1 MFSNLSHFQF
11 SFCECLV
18 FRQFIPF
25 FFREH
30 LRPSTPPL
38 LPSSIILTS
47 SFLAL
52 GTQVTGSASNV
63 ETGLKQHLERLD
75 EIFAAR
81 PDYLQTL
88 RFVQLMVNNVIR
100 ELTALPDISK
110 ANVDMAAIAE
120 QTAVVEYY
128 RWVQL
133 LFNL

>member
-1 MFSNLSHFQF
+1 M
-11 SFCECLV
+11 
-18 FRQFIPF
+18 
-25 FFREH
+25 
-30 LRPSTPPL
+30 
-38 LPSSIILTS
+38 
-47 SFLAL
+47 
-52 GTQVTGSASNV
+52 

>member
-1 MFSNLSHFQF
+1 MSGFSAIYS
-11 SFCECLV
+11 
-18 FRQFIPF
+18 IPLWLTSSLL
-25 FFREH
+25 H
-30 LRPSTPPL
+30 CSPPPSCV
-38 LPSSIILTS
+38 ILTS

-52 GTQVTGSASNV
+52 ATQVTGSAGNV

-110 ANVDMAAIAE
+110 ANVDVATIAE
-120 QTAVVEYY
+120 QTATVEYY
-128 RWVQL
+128 R
-133 LFNL
+133 

>member
-18 FRQFIPF
+18 VRQFIPF
-25 FFREH
+25 LFANIFA
-30 LRPSTPPL
+30 LRLLSTTPSTF
-38 LPSSIILTS
+38 LTS

-52 GTQVTGSASNV
+52 DTQVTGSASNV

-110 ANVDMAAIAE
+110 ANVDVAAIADH
-120 QTAVVEYY
+120 TAVVEYY
-128 RWVQL
+128 R
-133 LFNL
+133 